1 MKISFLGYTDPKWG
15 QNETLMEK
23 VREVIQIFSP
33 KRCML
38 ASNFPVDS
46 LEKYGSWNIETLV

>member
-1 MKISFLGYTDPKWG
+1 
-15 QNETLMEK
+15 MEK

-33 KRCML
+33 QRCML
-38 ASNFPVDS
+38 ASNLPVDS